1 MYIFAGDK
9 SNECS
14 YMTIDDIKKMI
25 IGDETRTLELKKTT
39 GELKDAMHSLCA
51 MLNSD
56 GGYVV
61 IGIAPTSL
69 RIVGQM
75 VTDSTRQEIAREI
88 RKLEPFVN
96 MNVEYVDVP
105 ESGGMQLIVL
115 HADKNMFANAPYVFD
130 GKPYYKLESTTMM
143 MPQQMYEDLLRKRD
157 VDMFRWDAQI
167 CESKS
172 IGDLDEQL
180 IRRVVRS
187 GIVNGRIH
195 ASAAEDS
202 VEQLL
207 ERFELIKEGKLT
219 NAAVALFAQ
228 KIDEYPQIEL
238 AMACFRGTTK
248 SIFVDSKFAKGNIFY
263 MLDAGITFLMN
274 NLKIGGKVVG
284 LLREEKLELPIEAM
298 REALINALCHRQ
310 IDRTLTNVTL
320 AIYDDRVEI
329 SNPGCLP
336 PEIPVEKIKEPHKSY
351 PRNKLIAQV
360 LYLTAYLERWGT
372 GVERILQ
379 KCIEYDVPEPEWT
392 ASEYDVSI
400 TFWRKSRKRLDECN
414 DKNGE
419 NSGENKLTERQLLI
433 YGILKVNGENTAK
446 SLARIL
452 CMSQRTVEREISFL
466 RRQGFIDKDGTKSG
480 VWRILK

>member
-1 MYIFAGDK
+1 
-9 SNECS
+9 
-14 YMTIDDIKKMI
+14 MI

-75 VTDSTRQEIAREI
+75 VTANTRQEIAREI

-157 VDMFRWDAQI
+157 
-167 CESKS
+167 
-172 IGDLDEQL
+172 
-180 IRRVVRS
+180 
-187 GIVNGRIH
+187 
-195 ASAAEDS
+195 
-202 VEQLL
+202 
-207 ERFELIKEGKLT
+207 
-219 NAAVALFAQ
+219 
-228 KIDEYPQIEL
+228 

-248 SIFVDSKFAKGNIFY
+248 NIFVDSKFAKGNVFY

-298 REALINALCHRQ
+298 HEALINALCHRQ

-433 YGILKVNGENTAK
+433 YEILKVNGENTAK

-452 CMSQRTVEREISFL
+452 SMSQRTVEREISFL

>member
-1 MYIFAGDK
+1 
-9 SNECS
+9 
-14 YMTIDDIKKMI
+14 MI

-75 VTDSTRQEIAREI
+75 VTANTRQEIAREI

-157 VDMFRWDAQI
+157 
-167 CESKS
+167 
-172 IGDLDEQL
+172 
-180 IRRVVRS
+180 
-187 GIVNGRIH
+187 
-195 ASAAEDS
+195 
-202 VEQLL
+202 
-207 ERFELIKEGKLT
+207 
-219 NAAVALFAQ
+219 
-228 KIDEYPQIEL
+228 
-238 AMACFRGTTK
+238 AMACFIGTTK
-248 SIFVDSKFAKGNIFY
+248 NIFVDSKFAKGNVFY

-433 YGILKVNGENTAK
+433 YEILKVNGENTAK

-452 CMSQRTVEREISFL
+452 SMSQRTVEREISFL

>member
-1 MYIFAGDK
+1 
-9 SNECS
+9 
-14 YMTIDDIKKMI
+14 MTIDDIKKMI

-75 VTDSTRQEIAREI
+75 VTANTRQEIAREI

-157 VDMFRWDAQI
+157 
-167 CESKS
+167 
-172 IGDLDEQL
+172 
-180 IRRVVRS
+180 
-187 GIVNGRIH
+187 
-195 ASAAEDS
+195 
-202 VEQLL
+202 
-207 ERFELIKEGKLT
+207 
-219 NAAVALFAQ
+219 
-228 KIDEYPQIEL
+228 

-248 SIFVDSKFAKGNIFY
+248 NIFVDSKFAKGNVFY

-433 YGILKVNGENTAK
+433 YEILKVNGENTAK

-452 CMSQRTVEREISFL
+452 SMSQRTVEREISFL

>member
-1 MYIFAGDK
+1 
-9 SNECS
+9 
-14 YMTIDDIKKMI
+14 MTIDDIKKMI

-75 VTDSTRQEIAREI
+75 VTDNTRQEIAREI

-157 VDMFRWDAQI
+157 
-167 CESKS
+167 
-172 IGDLDEQL
+172 
-180 IRRVVRS
+180 
-187 GIVNGRIH
+187 
-195 ASAAEDS
+195 
-202 VEQLL
+202 
-207 ERFELIKEGKLT
+207 
-219 NAAVALFAQ
+219 
-228 KIDEYPQIEL
+228 

-248 SIFVDSKFAKGNIFY
+248 NIFVDSKFAKGNVFY

-433 YGILKVNGENTAK
+433 YEILKVNGENTAK

-452 CMSQRTVEREISFL
+452 SMSQRTVEREISFL

-480 VWRILK
+480 V

>member
-1 MYIFAGDK
+1 
-9 SNECS
+9 
-14 YMTIDDIKKMI
+14 MI

-75 VTDSTRQEIAREI
+75 VTDNTRQEIAREI

-157 VDMFRWDAQI
+157 
-167 CESKS
+167 
-172 IGDLDEQL
+172 
-180 IRRVVRS
+180 
-187 GIVNGRIH
+187 
-195 ASAAEDS
+195 
-202 VEQLL
+202 
-207 ERFELIKEGKLT
+207 
-219 NAAVALFAQ
+219 
-228 KIDEYPQIEL
+228 

-248 SIFVDSKFAKGNIFY
+248 NIFVDSKFAKGNVFY

-433 YGILKVNGENTAK
+433 YEILKVNGENTAK

-452 CMSQRTVEREISFL
+452 SMSQRTVEREISFL

>member
-1 MYIFAGDK
+1 MFIFAGDK

-75 VTDSTRQEIAREI
+75 VTDNTRQEIAREI

-157 VDMFRWDAQI
+157 V
-167 CESKS
+167 
-172 IGDLDEQL
+172 
-180 IRRVVRS
+180 
-187 GIVNGRIH
+187 
-195 ASAAEDS
+195 
-202 VEQLL
+202 
-207 ERFELIKEGKLT
+207 
-219 NAAVALFAQ
+219 
-228 KIDEYPQIEL
+228 
-238 AMACFRGTTK
+238 MACFRGTTK
-248 SIFVDSKFAKGNIFY
+248 NIFVDSKFAKGNVFY

-433 YGILKVNGENTAK
+433 YEILKVNGENTAK

-452 CMSQRTVEREISFL
+452 SMSQRTVEREISFL

>member
-1 MYIFAGDK
+1 
-9 SNECS
+9 
-14 YMTIDDIKKMI
+14 MI

-75 VTDSTRQEIAREI
+75 VTANTRQEIAREI

-157 VDMFRWDAQI
+157 
-167 CESKS
+167 
-172 IGDLDEQL
+172 
-180 IRRVVRS
+180 
-187 GIVNGRIH
+187 
-195 ASAAEDS
+195 
-202 VEQLL
+202 
-207 ERFELIKEGKLT
+207 
-219 NAAVALFAQ
+219 
-228 KIDEYPQIEL
+228 

-248 SIFVDSKFAKGNIFY
+248 NIFVDSKFAKGNVFY

-433 YGILKVNGENTAK
+433 YEILKVNGENTAK

-452 CMSQRTVEREISFL
+452 SMSQRTVEREISFL

>member
-1 MYIFAGDK
+1 MFIFAGDK

-75 VTDSTRQEIAREI
+75 VTDNTRQEIAREI

-105 ESGGMQLIVL
+105 EIGGMQLIVL

-157 VDMFRWDAQI
+157 V
-167 CESKS
+167 
-172 IGDLDEQL
+172 
-180 IRRVVRS
+180 
-187 GIVNGRIH
+187 
-195 ASAAEDS
+195 
-202 VEQLL
+202 
-207 ERFELIKEGKLT
+207 
-219 NAAVALFAQ
+219 
-228 KIDEYPQIEL
+228 
-238 AMACFRGTTK
+238 MACFRGTTK
-248 SIFVDSKFAKGNIFY
+248 NIFVDSKFAKGNVFY

-433 YGILKVNGENTAK
+433 YEILKVNGENTAK

-452 CMSQRTVEREISFL
+452 SMSQRTVEREISFL

>member
-1 MYIFAGDK
+1 
-9 SNECS
+9 
-14 YMTIDDIKKMI
+14 MTIDDIKKMI

-75 VTDSTRQEIAREI
+75 VTDNTRQEIAREI

-105 ESGGMQLIVL
+105 EIGGMQLIVL

-157 VDMFRWDAQI
+157 V
-167 CESKS
+167 
-172 IGDLDEQL
+172 
-180 IRRVVRS
+180 
-187 GIVNGRIH
+187 
-195 ASAAEDS
+195 
-202 VEQLL
+202 
-207 ERFELIKEGKLT
+207 
-219 NAAVALFAQ
+219 
-228 KIDEYPQIEL
+228 
-238 AMACFRGTTK
+238 MACFRGTTK
-248 SIFVDSKFAKGNIFY
+248 NIFVDSKFAKGNVFY

-433 YGILKVNGENTAK
+433 YEILKVNGENTAK

-452 CMSQRTVEREISFL
+452 SMSQRTVEREISFL

>member
-1 MYIFAGDK
+1 
-9 SNECS
+9 
-14 YMTIDDIKKMI
+14 MTIDDIKKMI

-75 VTDSTRQEIAREI
+75 VTDNTRQEIAREI

-157 VDMFRWDAQI
+157 V
-167 CESKS
+167 
-172 IGDLDEQL
+172 
-180 IRRVVRS
+180 
-187 GIVNGRIH
+187 
-195 ASAAEDS
+195 
-202 VEQLL
+202 
-207 ERFELIKEGKLT
+207 
-219 NAAVALFAQ
+219 
-228 KIDEYPQIEL
+228 
-238 AMACFRGTTK
+238 MACFRGTTK
-248 SIFVDSKFAKGNIFY
+248 NIFVDSKFAKGNVFY

-433 YGILKVNGENTAK
+433 YEILKVNGENTAK

-452 CMSQRTVEREISFL
+452 SMSQRTVEREISFL

>member
-1 MYIFAGDK
+1 
-9 SNECS
+9 
-14 YMTIDDIKKMI
+14 MI

-75 VTDSTRQEIAREI
+75 VTANTRQEIAREI

-157 VDMFRWDAQI
+157 
-167 CESKS
+167 
-172 IGDLDEQL
+172 
-180 IRRVVRS
+180 
-187 GIVNGRIH
+187 
-195 ASAAEDS
+195 
-202 VEQLL
+202 
-207 ERFELIKEGKLT
+207 
-219 NAAVALFAQ
+219 
-228 KIDEYPQIEL
+228 

-248 SIFVDSKFAKGNIFY
+248 NIFVDSKFAKGNVFY

-400 TFWRKSRKRLDECN
+400 TFWRNSRKRLDECN

-433 YGILKVNGENTAK
+433 YEILKVNGENTAK

-452 CMSQRTVEREISFL
+452 SMSQRTVEREISFL

>member
-1 MYIFAGDK
+1 MFIFAGDK

-75 VTDSTRQEIAREI
+75 VTANTRQEIAREI

-157 VDMFRWDAQI
+157 
-167 CESKS
+167 
-172 IGDLDEQL
+172 
-180 IRRVVRS
+180 
-187 GIVNGRIH
+187 
-195 ASAAEDS
+195 
-202 VEQLL
+202 
-207 ERFELIKEGKLT
+207 
-219 NAAVALFAQ
+219 
-228 KIDEYPQIEL
+228 

-248 SIFVDSKFAKGNIFY
+248 NIFVDSKFAKGNVFY

-433 YGILKVNGENTAK
+433 YEILKVNGENTAK

-452 CMSQRTVEREISFL
+452 SMSQRTVEREISFL

>member
-1 MYIFAGDK
+1 MFIFAGDK

-75 VTDSTRQEIAREI
+75 VTDNTRQEIAREI

-157 VDMFRWDAQI
+157 
-167 CESKS
+167 
-172 IGDLDEQL
+172 
-180 IRRVVRS
+180 
-187 GIVNGRIH
+187 
-195 ASAAEDS
+195 
-202 VEQLL
+202 
-207 ERFELIKEGKLT
+207 
-219 NAAVALFAQ
+219 
-228 KIDEYPQIEL
+228 

-248 SIFVDSKFAKGNIFY
+248 NIFVDSKFAKGNVFY

-433 YGILKVNGENTAK
+433 YEILKVNGENTAK

-452 CMSQRTVEREISFL
+452 SMSQRTVEREISFL